1 MRVPFLDFTHSHG
14 QVRELM
20 LEAFLNVYDSNTF
33 ILGNNVTTFESKFS
47 EFIGSQETV
56 GVASGLDALILAL
69 RALGIGNGDEVIVPS
84 NTYIASVLAISH
96 VGAIPVLVE
105 PDIVTYN
112 ITADGIKQAI
122 TDRTKAVIPVHL
134 YGQACCMSDIM
145 ELAAKHNLYVVE
157 DNAQAQGA
165 TYNEQ
170 VTGSWGHINAT
181 SFYPGKNLG
190 ALGDGGAVTTNNS
203 ELAEQVQKLRN
214 YGSSKKYYN
223 DIIGF
228 NSRLDEMQASF
239 LNVKL
244 DFIKSWTKSR
254 QSAAEIYLSK
264 LESIG
269 DLILPITASNASHVY
284 HLFVIRTKSRNELQD
299 FLSKEGIGSLI
310 HYPVPPHLQ
319 KAYAHLGYKESDFPI
334 SELLANTCLSLPIY
348 PGITEEQITQ
358 VCNSIKKFFSKA

>member
-1 MRVPFLDFTHSHG
+1 
-14 QVRELM
+14 M